1 MDGVVIQAEGQ
12 RLNNTQRCET
22 LIIIGLLMM
31 VPRDWRWCLIGI
43 EQREWK
49 RVSLGERFKFVIGI
63 ALRSSTEER
72 LDALCRRCGSV
83 DGMPDRGYLFGRA

>member
-31 VPRDWRWCLIGI
+31 VPRDWRWCLIGV

-72 LDALCRRCGSV
+72 LDALCRCCGSV